1 MTTWLNEYFDAWNRY
16 DAEGVAG
23 WMTDDVDY
31 EDMAFRHR
39 SVGKQAIVDF
49 VKKSEEVTPGASFE
63 LVTTFAADDH
73 YYAEWIMQPL
83 GVPGVSVGTLRDGKI
98 ATNRDYWSLSA
109 MKDKMKAARAAGR

>member
-1 MTTWLNEYFDAWNRY
+1 MTTWLNEYFDDWNRY
-16 DAEGVAG
+16 DGEAVAG
-23 WMTDDVDY
+23 WMTDDIEY

-63 LVTTFAADDH
+63 VTTSFAADDH
-73 YYAEWIMQPL
+73 YYCEWIMQPL

-98 ATNRDYWSLSA
+98 ATNRDYWSLST
-109 MKDKMKAARAAGR
+109 MKEKMKAAKAAQA

>member
-16 DAEGVAG
+16 DADGVASY
-23 WMTDDVDY
+23 MTDDVEY

-39 SVGKQAIVDF
+39 SVGRAAIVEF
-49 VKKSEEVTPGASFE
+49 VKKSEEVAPGSSFE
-63 LVTTFAADDH
+63 LVTTRTADDH

-98 ATNRDYWSLSA
+98 AVNRDYWSLST
-109 MKDKMKAARAAGR
+109 MKEKLKATNAAG